1 MNSDLQ
7 TQTSQEEAEL
17 GLHLGHQDYGHPLH
31 SQPGYTSQVSPSL
44 ITSLSVLCRHH
55 HASQAKILDWSAN

>member
-17 GLHLGHQDYGHPLH
+17 GLHLGHQDYSHPLH
-31 SQPGYTSQVSPSL
+31 SHPGYTTQVSL
-44 ITSLSVLCRHH
+44 LTSQSTRPVSS
-55 HASQAKILDWSAN
+55 SQGLTQS